1 MAAMYTS
8 IVVGIDGSP
17 TAEIALARAIE
28 LAGAADARLHVL
40 SAYEPAPARVTGG
53 APAGE
58 EYQGSISPTFK
69 VDAVLERAL
78 GSAAA
83 KGITVEQHAPKGAA
97 ADAIVR
103 VAEEKDADLI
113 VIGSVGMQGAKR
125 IFGSVPNKVSH
136 RAPCDLLIVQTA
148 ER

>member
-1 MAAMYTS
+1 MLVRWVQA
-8 IVVGIDGSP
+8 GSL
-17 TAEIALARAIE
+17 ALM
-28 LAGAADARLHVL
+28 LASPA
-40 SAYEPAPARVTGG
+40 SAQSAKSVKIGVINDQSGVYSEHGG
-53 APAGE
+53 V
-58 EYQGSISPTFK
+58 GSIWAAK
-69 VDAVLERAL
+69 RAAEDF
-78 GSAAA
+78 GAAA

-103 VAEEKDADLI
+103 VAEESDADLI

-136 RAPCDLLIVQTA
+136 RTPCDLLIVQTA